1 MAPGSTGPRGPL
13 LLVKFWP
20 QDEGDFSTLLNFQAD
35 DSLKDEKIDKQR
47 EWPRCGVVYCNWTL
61 LNTKLRSSPAY
72 SRKKE
77 RMDCTER
84 QCWNIRCVCLAVADG
99 WCIETALRGLSFAF
113 AQSYK
118 PSSPSLAAQIYSSNV
133 SGTGLVITY
142 LNDHPRHRT
151 TNNKGWLNRLQE
163 GRAQPKLYTHNCLDY
178 SMACNSEKVE
188 HHRPSSAPHT

>member
-13 LLVKFWP
+13 LLVKFWQ

-72 SRKKE
+72 SRKKRE
-77 RMDCTER
+77 NGLYGKTMLKYPLCLLG
-84 QCWNIRCVCLAVADG
+84 CGWWLVHWNSTKRAQ
-99 WCIETALRGLSFAF
+99 LRLCSIIQAKFSHLLLHKF
-113 AQSYK
+113 TH
-118 PSSPSLAAQIYSSNV
+118 PNV
-133 SGTGLVITY
+133 SGTALVITY

-151 TNNKGWLNRLQE
+151 TTNKGWLNRLQE
-163 GRAQPKLYTHNCLDY
+163 GRA
-178 SMACNSEKVE
+178 
-188 HHRPSSAPHT
+188 

>member
-84 QCWNIRCVCLAVADG
+84 QCWNIRCVCLAVADD
-99 WCIETALRGLSFAF
+99 WCIETSTKRAQLRLWSIIQAKFSHLLLHKF
-113 AQSYK
+113 TH
-118 PSSPSLAAQIYSSNV
+118 PNV
-133 SGTGLVITY
+133 SGTALVITY

-151 TNNKGWLNRLQE
+151 TTNKGWLNRLQE
-163 GRAQPKLYTHNCLDY
+163 GRA
-178 SMACNSEKVE
+178 
-188 HHRPSSAPHT
+188 